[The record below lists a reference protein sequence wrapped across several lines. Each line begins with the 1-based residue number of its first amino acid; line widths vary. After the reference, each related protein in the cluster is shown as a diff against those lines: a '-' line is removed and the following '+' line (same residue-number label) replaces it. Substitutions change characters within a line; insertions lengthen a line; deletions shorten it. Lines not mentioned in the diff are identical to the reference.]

1 MTIMITIIM
10 TVKIITKITI
20 IMMMTKTRLTR

>member
-20 IMMMTKTRLTR
+20 IMMMTKTHLTR